1 MKYLK
6 YILAIFV
13 IFTVTACSID
23 KDDALKFKEEY
34 EALNGTLS
42 STGKK
47 IKNISISSSNPI
59 KYSSYDEIIDV
70 IKNKTGVIYF
80 GFPECP
86 WCRTALPVL
95 LKSAEEYNIDK
106 IYYMNMERERDFYEV
121 KDGKLVLKKD
131 ENGKEIKGSKGYF
144 KLLKLLDSEL
154 DDYIV
159 KDDNQ
164 KEYKVNEKRM
174 YVPFVVFV
182 KNGKIIG
189 THQSTVS
196 SQIDAYSNLTDDQ
209 YDELSGIYQEYLKK
223 ISNNYCDDAC

>member
-106 IYYMNMERERDFYEV
+106 IYYMNMEKERDFYEV

-159 KDDNQ
+159 KDDNK